1 MVIFFL
7 IPLSTSQVGIVC
19 AISNMDD
26 NLHPKISKRKRFKVV
41 KFLNITT
48 RLIHQMWDEMV
59 TMIVIEKDNRMVTIF
74 EVA

>member
-1 MVIFFL
+1 
-7 IPLSTSQVGIVC
+7 
-19 AISNMDD
+19 MDD